1 MYGRHE
7 DQKYSVSSFTYPVLG
22 WTTFHGEKEEGREV
36 GEEEKEGEGTGGK
49 VTREKTQE
57 CR

>member
-7 DQKYSVSSFTYPVLG
+7 DQKYSVSSFTVLG
-22 WTTFHGEKEEGREV
+22 WTTCLGEKEDGREV
-36 GEEEKEGEGTGGK
+36 GEEEKEGEATGGK